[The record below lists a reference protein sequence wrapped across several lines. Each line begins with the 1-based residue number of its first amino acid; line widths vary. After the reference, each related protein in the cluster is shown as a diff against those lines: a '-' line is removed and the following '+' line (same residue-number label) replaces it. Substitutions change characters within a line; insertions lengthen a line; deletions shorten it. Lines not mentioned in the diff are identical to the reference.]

1 MRLLHPTDF
10 SQTSQAALAVA
21 RDLHA
26 KLGGTLHI
34 VHVQQRFESA
44 SARTVRP
51 HLDSLNPQLTQRQE
65 EERAE
70 EVRRLREMLTHL
82 ASPDGTTE
90 LRWGE
95 PVRELLDMQD
105 QYDLVVMGAH
115 GANRL
120 DRFFLGGVAGRF
132 VRRSRVP
139 VVTVRDESTTKEVRR
154 ALVATD
160 FGDASKN
167 ALEFA
172 RKLHSKGVRLM
183 LCHVIDDVRV
193 QEDPT
198 YIHTAT
204 DALDLASKGVAE
216 RLLIRE
222 GDPVTVLPALAKEVG
237 ADLIVIGL
245 RHHRA
250 AAGLLLGSRADA
262 LIRSSAV
269 PVLSVPHVTG

>member
-10 SQTSQAALAVA
+10 SQTSQAALLVA
-21 RDLHA
+21 QDLHA
-26 KLGGTLHI
+26 KLGGSLHV
-34 VHVQQRFESA
+34 VHVQQRYESA
-44 SARTVRP
+44 SARSSRP
-51 HLDSLNPQLTQRQE
+51 HLDSLNPQLTQRHE
-65 EERAE
+65 EERGE

-95 PVRELLDMQD
+95 PLRELLDMQD
-105 QYDLVVMGAH
+105 SYDLVVMGAH

-120 DRFFLGGVAGRF
+120 DAFFLGGVAGRF

-139 VVTVRDESTTKEVRR
+139 VVTVREESTTKEVKRV
-154 ALVATD
+154 LVATD
-160 FGDASKN
+160 FGDASAS

-172 RKLHSKGVRLM
+172 RKLHASGIKVM

-204 DALDLASKGVAE
+204 DALDLASKGMAE

-222 GDPVTVLPALAKEVG
+222 GDPATVLPAVAREVS
-237 ADLIVIGL
+237 ADMIVIGL

-250 AAGLLLGSRADA
+250 AVGLLFGSRADA
-262 LIRSSAV
+262 LIRSSSV